1 MSRRS
6 GILCWELLFCCIFL
20 PKLAEL
26 QIRTGRELAEL
37 LPPPPAFLRAAAG
50 DAAPGSAASE
60 TEFSIPAPAVDPLR
74 VMPVPAES
82 ALRRVPPE
90 RSGLSLHQSIH
101 RQIMVRA
108 GPA

>member
-6 GILCWELLFCCIFL
+6 GILCWKLLFCCIFL

-26 QIRTGRELAEL
+26 QPRTGRELSEL
-37 LPPPPAFLRAAAG
+37 LPPAPALLRAAAE
-50 DAAPGSAASE
+50 DSTPDSAASE
-60 TEFSIPAPAVDPLR
+60 TEFPIPAPAVDPLR
-74 VMPVPAES
+74 MMPVPGES
-82 ALRRVPPE
+82 ARRGVLPA
-90 RSGLSLHQSIH
+90 RSGLFLHQSIY